1 MRGTG
6 LTFRW
11 LPRLISRSREWVMDA
26 KYNHFID
33 SFPWRVA
40 LNLAGFGL
48 WLGLAYA
55 LMHAAQY

>member
-1 MRGTG
+1 
-6 LTFRW
+6 
-11 LPRLISRSREWVMDA
+11 MDA
-26 KYNHFID
+26 KYNDFID

-55 LMHAAQY
+55 LLHAARY